1 MPVKK
6 ERQYRTAQP
15 LQTRA
20 DEQDGTTVEGYAAT
34 FGPYL
39 FLRTKTGP
47 SMNLFLLLPLMVA
60 ICRMLLCSTTIMAAC
75 LRGNLTAR

>member
-34 FGPYL
+34 FGPYI
-39 FLRTKTGP
+39 FFEDEDGP
-47 SMNLFLLLPLMVA
+47 VYESF
-60 ICRMLLCSTTIMAAC
+60 SAA
-75 LRGNLTAR
+75 A